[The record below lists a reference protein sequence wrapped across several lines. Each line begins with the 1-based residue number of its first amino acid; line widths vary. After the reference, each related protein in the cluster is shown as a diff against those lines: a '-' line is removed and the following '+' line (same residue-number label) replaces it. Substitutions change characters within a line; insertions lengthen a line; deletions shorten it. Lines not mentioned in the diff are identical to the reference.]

1 MLVGVSIVCM
11 GQQNITDIASS
22 DASYPAIKRS
32 IEKGYFSLMDG
43 TKFLPDQTVSRK
55 ELAILLDRMDAL
67 NSKASLS
74 QSDAESLKKFSEQ
87 FKTYLESQQNEKGV
101 VDSEVSQIKTEQ
113 KTINYDISLVE
124 DHALRVEKKHKDQD
138 INSWLGLGVGVLGL
152 MK

>member
-1 MLVGVSIVCM
+1 MGCQSCVWVSK
-11 GQQNITDIASS
+11 NITDIASS

-113 KTINYDISLVE
+113 KTVNYDISRVE
-124 DHALRVEKKHKDQD
+124 DHALRVEKKTKRTRYLHLVGA
-138 INSWLGLGVGVLGL
+138 WVGVLGL

>member
-74 QSDAESLKKFSEQ
+74 Q
-87 FKTYLESQQNEKGV
+87 
-101 VDSEVSQIKTEQ
+101 
-113 KTINYDISLVE
+113 
-124 DHALRVEKKHKDQD
+124 RC
-138 INSWLGLGVGVLGL
+138 
-152 MK
+152 